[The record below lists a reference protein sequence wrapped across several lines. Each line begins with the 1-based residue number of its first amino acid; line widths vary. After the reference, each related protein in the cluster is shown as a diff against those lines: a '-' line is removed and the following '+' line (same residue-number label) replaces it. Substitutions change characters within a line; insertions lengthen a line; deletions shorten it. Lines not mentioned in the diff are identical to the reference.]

1 MKKES
6 RRELTAAQADSA
18 EALLVNQLPGGI
30 GTHPAELLELE
41 TVYLVMS
48 NLCRRAAE
56 KHQGLE
62 PNWKQFCE
70 AALLSPAVNQ
80 LCRTQDIIERL
91 LGPLGIDLV
100 RQDNPHKGAALPGF
114 RVANVGTWNKE
125 EELPT
130 GASEPE
136 DLTAL
141 DGELVDA
148 EVPQICSSCEKQH
161 STCGYQPGADDC
173 DGLEK

>member
-1 MKKES
+1 MSEKKP
-6 RRELTAAQADSA
+6 RRELTAAQADLI
-18 EALLVNQLPGGI
+18 EDLLVNQLPGGI
-30 GTHPAELLELE
+30 GAHPAELLELE

-70 AALLSPAVNQ
+70 AALLPPAVNQ

-100 RQDNPHKGAALPGF
+100 RQDNQRKGAALPGF
-114 RVANVGTWNKE
+114 RVANAGTWNKE
-125 EELPT
+125 EELPDEA
-130 GASEPE
+130 GEPE
-136 DLTAL
+136 DLTVL
-141 DGELVDA
+141 DGEMVNAGSWESRNL
-148 EVPQICSSCEKQH
+148 
-161 STCGYQPGADDC
+161 
-173 DGLEK
+173 